1 MAPIQPARLDK
12 SSKAYRDSEMA
23 VASLARAH
31 LGTIIS
37 HFAPGLPLKT
47 ALPRVAARIGITARR
62 AKALWHQESR
72 SILHE
77 EIEALE
83 RELARISERE
93 LTTGILKH
101 ANRLEG
107 YASRLA
113 LSNQDLHGEEIHRLR
128 RLAHRVRSVLADA
141 EAA

>member
-1 MAPIQPARLDK
+1 
-12 SSKAYRDSEMA
+12 MA

-31 LGTIIS
+31 LGTIVS
-37 HFAPGLPLKT
+37 HLAPGLPLKS

-62 AKALWHQESR
+62 AKALWHKETR
-72 SILHE
+72 TILHA

-83 RELARISERE
+83 REIARISERE
-93 LTTGILKH
+93 LTSGILTH

-113 LSNQDLHGEEIHRLR
+113 LSDPELHREEIARLR
-128 RLAHRVRSVLADA
+128 RRAQLVRSVFADE